1 MRHLLPLLGRA
12 LRGGDGD
19 DDRHPH
25 EQAPDP
31 EGMRLPGSHNLFCPL
46 LLLKSSPFYE
56 RTKSFCNC
64 VKWSSFLEHWLKNVV
79 KIDFRV
85 RLKRAPASRPTW
97 TRVITL
103 CTIMI
108 VSILAKI
115 RGRP

>member
-1 MRHLLPLLGRA
+1 MLPLLGRA

-46 LLLKSSPFYE
+46 LLLKASPFNE

-79 KIDFRV
+79 KID
-85 RLKRAPASRPTW
+85 S
-97 TRVITL
+97 
-103 CTIMI
+103 
-108 VSILAKI
+108 
-115 RGRP
+115 